1 MHIELHFSSLRAL
14 NLCGLLLTEH
24 EGEHT
29 RDPALTERRTPPAAH
44 RESPANQPSAGP
56 GSRRGATARRTPGRA
71 VSTSATTRPSGTLS
85 DRRAPVRRDGTCRT
99 QRASVCK
106 MQECASRGL
115 FMTNFRIP
123 TAQVTGS
130 SGAEGH
136 QGCIPLC
143 VCKWNHRFSFLQSLS
158 KVSKTCSQQDASLQ
172 DRTRPPR
179 IRAHVRT
186 GGGFSPSR
194 SSPSCS
200 PCAKYSIA
208 HCQQTAP
215 LLASRFVTSSRS
227 RT

>member
-1 MHIELHFSSLRAL
+1 MNIQGPLSSCKFRATSCIANASWNNMLRFKEMHIELHFSSLRAL

-56 GSRRGATARRTPGRA
+56 GSRRGATGRRTPGRA
-71 VSTSATTRPSGTLS
+71 VSTSAKTRPSGTLS

-123 TAQVTGS
+123 TWPPLAGWERKHRQV
-130 SGAEGH
+130 
-136 QGCIPLC
+136 
-143 VCKWNHRFSFLQSLS
+143 F
-158 KVSKTCSQQDASLQ
+158 
-172 DRTRPPR
+172 
-179 IRAHVRT
+179 
-186 GGGFSPSR
+186 
-194 SSPSCS
+194 
-200 PCAKYSIA
+200 
-208 HCQQTAP
+208 
-215 LLASRFVTSSRS
+215 RS
-227 RT
+227 RLFIFNA